1 MAVAE
6 VLAPG
11 TGRLE
16 NLWDEREAARHV
28 DNPLR
33 LLRYRSNL
41 LGADL
46 RITNFAGG
54 NISAK
59 VELPDP
65 LTGDMTRVL
74 AVKGSGGDLG
84 SMDESGFAVLR
95 LDALERLVPRYRG
108 EAHEDEM
115 VNFYPLCAFGGNRV
129 AASIDTPLHALLPF
143 AHVDHLHPDWAIAL
157 AASAN
162 GQRKLEEFN
171 ARHGRHLVWIPWK
184 RPGFELATMIRR
196 AVEQEPACDG
206 LVLASHGLFTWG
218 ETAQTCYA
226 NSIATIDQLGAFV
239 EEHRRR
245 PTRPLFG
252 GAASPPQQMDRA
264 EAAARLLPRLR
275 GRLSSTRRVVAHWN
289 GSEEARTFAGSAWAA
304 DLCRAGTSCPDHF
317 LRTRICPM
325 FVPRDASLDEC
336 LERYRREYVAY
347 YQTFAQ
353 PDSPA
358 LRDAN
363 PSVVVVQ
370 DLGVFGFGKDKREAR
385 ITSEFFLNAIH
396 VMAGATALEDDE
408 SRTNP
413 ERIPNP
419 GTVHNY
425 VALPRSEA
433 FRIEYWALEE
443 AKLQRQPPEREFS
456 RTVALIVGGGS
467 GIGREVALELAGR
480 GAHVVVADRD
490 LESAEA
496 VWNEVRARSSVD
508 MGTAVATDLTSRSSI
523 AAALRDV
530 VLRFGGFDILVNTAA
545 IYPTP
550 GPAVSATEDVWAQT
564 LHVNVTGN
572 HVLVEEAAA
581 ILNEQNLPASIVL
594 TSSANAVVPKRGS
607 EAYDV
612 SKAAVSH
619 LIRELAVGLGP
630 LIRVNGIAPATVVS
644 GSAMFPRNRVIDSL
658 RKYAIAFDETES
670 TEALRAKLA
679 EFYARRT
686 ITKRPILPRDCAN
699 AICWLAG
706 NGSATTT
713 GHIIP
718 IDGGLPDAFVR

>member
-1 MAVAE
+1 VA
-6 VLAPG
+6 
-11 TGRLE
+11 
-16 NLWDEREAARHV
+16 
-28 DNPLR
+28 
-33 LLRYRSNL
+33 
-41 LGADL
+41 
-46 RITNFAGG
+46 
-54 NISAK
+54 
-59 VELPDP
+59 
-65 LTGDMTRVL
+65 
-74 AVKGSGGDLG
+74 
-84 SMDESGFAVLR
+84 
-95 LDALERLVPRYRG
+95 
-108 EAHEDEM
+108 
-115 VNFYPLCAFGGNRV
+115 
-129 AASIDTPLHALLPF
+129 
-143 AHVDHLHPDWAIAL
+143 
-157 AASAN
+157 
-162 GQRKLEEFN
+162 
-171 ARHGRHLVWIPWK
+171 
-184 RPGFELATMIRR
+184 
-196 AVEQEPACDG
+196 
-206 LVLASHGLFTWG
+206 
-218 ETAQTCYA
+218 
-226 NSIATIDQLGAFV
+226 
-239 EEHRRR
+239 
-245 PTRPLFG
+245 
-252 GAASPPQQMDRA
+252 
-264 EAAARLLPRLR
+264 AAARLLPRLR

-289 GSEEARTFAGSAWAA
+289 DSEDARTFAGSAWAA

-317 LRTRICPM
+317 LRTRICPL
-325 FVPRDASLDEC
+325 FVPRDESLDDC
-336 LERYRREYVAY
+336 LERYRQDYVAY
-347 YQTFAQ
+347 YHSFAQ

-363 PSVVVVQ
+363 PSVVVVP

-413 ERIPNP
+413 ERIPSPESRIPTPESRIPNP
-419 GTVHNY
+419 GPVHNY

-443 AKLQRQPPEREFS
+443 AKLRRQPSDREFS
-456 RTVALIVGGGS
+456 RTVALVVGGGS

-496 VWNEVRARSSVD
+496 VWNDARARSSAD
-508 MGTAVATDLTSRSSI
+508 MGRAIAIDLTSRSSI
-523 AAALRDV
+523 ASALREV

-550 GPAVSATEDVWAQT
+550 DPAGTASEAVWAQT

-581 ILNEQNLPASIVL
+581 ILREQNLAASIVL

-630 LIRVNGIAPATVVS
+630 LIRVNGIAPATVVA
-644 GSAMFPRNRVIDSL
+644 GSAMFPRHRVIDSL
-658 RKYAIAFDETES
+658 RKYAIAFDETLS
-670 TEALRAKLA
+670 TEALRTKLA
-679 EFYARRT
+679 EFYAART
-686 ITKRPILPRDCAN
+686 ITKRAILPRDCAN